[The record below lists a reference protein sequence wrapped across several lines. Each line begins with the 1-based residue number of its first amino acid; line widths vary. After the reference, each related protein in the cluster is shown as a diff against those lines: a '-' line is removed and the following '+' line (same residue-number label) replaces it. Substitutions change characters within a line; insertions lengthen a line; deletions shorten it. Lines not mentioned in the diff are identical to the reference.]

1 MTSSMQ
7 ALRDKISQARHAAES
22 IRVSLR
28 QTHESNCIRSYV
40 PTVLGLTTAN
50 TIKMSVAL
58 SKPEGNGP
66 LLFVQGEGRSFIA
79 LELVKRKVHL
89 LWNLGGDTG
98 SLTHP
103 TELRSR
109 DLKLNEAW
117 YQIEVNRT
125 MNLASMTIGQV
136 DSQGIV
142 ITKRSV
148 SGATQHDHTL
158 FLLTVSNRIWIGG
171 VPPGEW
177 RADLQHTDQS
187 IAAVV
192 HKLQIDDV
200 HIGLWNFVHSQG
212 SCGGAILG
220 AHEATAGSGTWHFNG
235 LGYATVKKSRSTV
248 SKNRFSMQLI
258 FKTFDE
264 NALLFL
270 AVDENSVSFFK
281 LLDLNISNFICFL

>member
-1 MTSSMQ
+1 MSSSMQ

-22 IRVSLR
+22 IRVSMR
-28 QTHESNCIRSYV
+28 QTKETHHCIRSYV

-50 TIKMSVAL
+50 TIKMSVAV
-58 SKPEGNGP
+58 SNPDGNGP
-66 LLFVQGEGRSFIA
+66 LLYIQGEGRAFIA
-79 LELVKRKVHL
+79 LEMVKRKVHL
-89 LWNLGGDTG
+89 VWNLGGDTG

-148 SGATQHDHTL
+148 SGATQQDRTR
-158 FLLTVSNRIWIGG
+158 FSLTIANRIWIGG
-171 VPPGEW
+171 VPPGIPHDEL
-177 RADLQHTDQS
+177 LQSDQP

-192 HKLQIDDV
+192 HKLQIDDEQ
-200 HIGLWNFVHSQG
+200 IGLWNFAHSQG

-220 AHEATAGSGTWHFNG
+220 AHEATTGSGTWHFNG
-235 LGYATVKKSRSTV
+235 MGYATVKRSRSTV

-270 AVDENSVSFFK
+270 AVDENSVRSSI
-281 LLDLNISNFICFL
+281 N